1 MAKTIQMR
9 TPQQEKEARLVAGM
23 YDKNRKI
30 QSELYA
36 YCSRYFWANYRGV
49 FFADEESATEIFQNT
64 FIAMWENIERRKI
77 YVSDGRVMGKNNEP
91 LSGSILTYF
100 MGIARIKYLEW
111 VREHPAYADPET
123 EMERKIKEEGFDAQQ
138 YTNMLYDSEDNKML
152 DIIADVISHMSERCS
167 EILSKFYY
175 EEKDLDTILLEIHN
189 RFEERP
195 QNEEAQVHGVIA
207 YFSTKHLSQLFELI
221 KRQMDMNNNNFQDR
235 IDEYLLHGDTM
246 SEEDKAQ
253 FLKEIEE
260 DAEKKEQY
268 EFTKNV
274 KQAMV
279 SRGEKLKA
287 MTEFQKEMKSHHHRK
302 TWLWISSI
310 AAVLV
315 IGFFA
320 INPLFVENSPTDN
333 VRGDENDVF
342 DMTVQTDSINN
353 DSISTDT
360 ISLHHE

>member
-1 MAKTIQMR
+1 
-9 TPQQEKEARLVAGM
+9 
-23 YDKNRKI
+23 
-30 QSELYA
+30 
-36 YCSRYFWANYRGV
+36 
-49 FFADEESATEIFQNT
+49 
-64 FIAMWENIERRKI
+64 
-77 YVSDGRVMGKNNEP
+77 
-91 LSGSILTYF
+91 
-100 MGIARIKYLEW
+100 
-111 VREHPAYADPET
+111 
-123 EMERKIKEEGFDAQQ
+123 
-138 YTNMLYDSEDNKML
+138 
-152 DIIADVISHMSERCS
+152 
-167 EILSKFYY
+167 
-175 EEKDLDTILLEIHN
+175 
-189 RFEERP
+189 
-195 QNEEAQVHGVIA
+195 
-207 YFSTKHLSQLFELI
+207 
-221 KRQMDMNNNNFQDR
+221 MDNNNFQDR
-235 IDEYLLHGDTM
+235 IDEYLLHGETM

-260 DAEKKEQY
+260 DAEKMEQY

-274 KQAMV
+274 RQAMV

-342 DMTVQTDSINN
+342 DMTAPTDSISN

>member
-1 MAKTIQMR
+1 
-9 TPQQEKEARLVAGM
+9 
-23 YDKNRKI
+23 
-30 QSELYA
+30 
-36 YCSRYFWANYRGV
+36 
-49 FFADEESATEIFQNT
+49 
-64 FIAMWENIERRKI
+64 
-77 YVSDGRVMGKNNEP
+77 
-91 LSGSILTYF
+91 
-100 MGIARIKYLEW
+100 
-111 VREHPAYADPET
+111 
-123 EMERKIKEEGFDAQQ
+123 
-138 YTNMLYDSEDNKML
+138 
-152 DIIADVISHMSERCS
+152 
-167 EILSKFYY
+167 
-175 EEKDLDTILLEIHN
+175 
-189 RFEERP
+189 
-195 QNEEAQVHGVIA
+195 
-207 YFSTKHLSQLFELI
+207 
-221 KRQMDMNNNNFQDR
+221 MDNNFQDR
-235 IDEYLLHGDTM
+235 IDEYLLHCETM

-279 SRGEKLKA
+279 SRGKKLKA

-342 DMTVQTDSINN
+342 DMTVPTDSINN

-360 ISLHHE
+360 VTLLHE

>member
-1 MAKTIQMR
+1 
-9 TPQQEKEARLVAGM
+9 
-23 YDKNRKI
+23 
-30 QSELYA
+30 
-36 YCSRYFWANYRGV
+36 
-49 FFADEESATEIFQNT
+49 
-64 FIAMWENIERRKI
+64 
-77 YVSDGRVMGKNNEP
+77 
-91 LSGSILTYF
+91 
-100 MGIARIKYLEW
+100 
-111 VREHPAYADPET
+111 
-123 EMERKIKEEGFDAQQ
+123 
-138 YTNMLYDSEDNKML
+138 
-152 DIIADVISHMSERCS
+152 
-167 EILSKFYY
+167 
-175 EEKDLDTILLEIHN
+175 
-189 RFEERP
+189 
-195 QNEEAQVHGVIA
+195 
-207 YFSTKHLSQLFELI
+207 
-221 KRQMDMNNNNFQDR
+221 MNNNNFQDR
-235 IDEYLLHGDTM
+235 IDEYLLHSDTM

-315 IGFFA
+315 VGFFA

-342 DMTVQTDSINN
+342 DMTAPTDSISN

-360 ISLHHE
+360 ILLHHE

>member
-1 MAKTIQMR
+1 
-9 TPQQEKEARLVAGM
+9 
-23 YDKNRKI
+23 
-30 QSELYA
+30 
-36 YCSRYFWANYRGV
+36 
-49 FFADEESATEIFQNT
+49 
-64 FIAMWENIERRKI
+64 
-77 YVSDGRVMGKNNEP
+77 
-91 LSGSILTYF
+91 
-100 MGIARIKYLEW
+100 
-111 VREHPAYADPET
+111 
-123 EMERKIKEEGFDAQQ
+123 
-138 YTNMLYDSEDNKML
+138 
-152 DIIADVISHMSERCS
+152 
-167 EILSKFYY
+167 
-175 EEKDLDTILLEIHN
+175 
-189 RFEERP
+189 
-195 QNEEAQVHGVIA
+195 
-207 YFSTKHLSQLFELI
+207 
-221 KRQMDMNNNNFQDR
+221 MDYNFQDR
-235 IDEYLLHGDTM
+235 IDEYLLHGKTM

-260 DAEKKEQY
+260 DAKKKEQY

-342 DMTVQTDSINN
+342 DMTVPTDSINN

-360 ISLHHE
+360 LSLHHE

>member
-1 MAKTIQMR
+1 M
-9 TPQQEKEARLVAGM
+9 
-23 YDKNRKI
+23 
-30 QSELYA
+30 
-36 YCSRYFWANYRGV
+36 NY
-49 FFADEESATEIFQNT
+49 
-64 FIAMWENIERRKI
+64 
-77 YVSDGRVMGKNNEP
+77 
-91 LSGSILTYF
+91 
-100 MGIARIKYLEW
+100 
-111 VREHPAYADPET
+111 
-123 EMERKIKEEGFDAQQ
+123 
-138 YTNMLYDSEDNKML
+138 
-152 DIIADVISHMSERCS
+152 
-167 EILSKFYY
+167 
-175 EEKDLDTILLEIHN
+175 
-189 RFEERP
+189 
-195 QNEEAQVHGVIA
+195 
-207 YFSTKHLSQLFELI
+207 
-221 KRQMDMNNNNFQDR
+221 NFQDR
-235 IDEYLLHGDTM
+235 IEEYLLYGDTM

-274 KQAMV
+274 KLAMV

-342 DMTVQTDSINN
+342 DMTAPTDSISN
-353 DSISTDT
+353 DSISPDT
-360 ISLHHE
+360 ISSHHE

>member
-1 MAKTIQMR
+1 
-9 TPQQEKEARLVAGM
+9 
-23 YDKNRKI
+23 
-30 QSELYA
+30 
-36 YCSRYFWANYRGV
+36 
-49 FFADEESATEIFQNT
+49 
-64 FIAMWENIERRKI
+64 
-77 YVSDGRVMGKNNEP
+77 
-91 LSGSILTYF
+91 
-100 MGIARIKYLEW
+100 
-111 VREHPAYADPET
+111 
-123 EMERKIKEEGFDAQQ
+123 
-138 YTNMLYDSEDNKML
+138 
-152 DIIADVISHMSERCS
+152 
-167 EILSKFYY
+167 
-175 EEKDLDTILLEIHN
+175 
-189 RFEERP
+189 
-195 QNEEAQVHGVIA
+195 
-207 YFSTKHLSQLFELI
+207 
-221 KRQMDMNNNNFQDR
+221 MDMNNNNFQDR
-235 IDEYLLHGDTM
+235 IDEYLLHSDTM

-274 KQAMV
+274 KQAII

-315 IGFFA
+315 IGFFT

-342 DMTVQTDSINN
+342 DMTAPTDSINN

-360 ISLHHE
+360 VTLLHE

>member
-1 MAKTIQMR
+1 
-9 TPQQEKEARLVAGM
+9 
-23 YDKNRKI
+23 
-30 QSELYA
+30 
-36 YCSRYFWANYRGV
+36 
-49 FFADEESATEIFQNT
+49 
-64 FIAMWENIERRKI
+64 
-77 YVSDGRVMGKNNEP
+77 
-91 LSGSILTYF
+91 
-100 MGIARIKYLEW
+100 
-111 VREHPAYADPET
+111 
-123 EMERKIKEEGFDAQQ
+123 
-138 YTNMLYDSEDNKML
+138 
-152 DIIADVISHMSERCS
+152 
-167 EILSKFYY
+167 
-175 EEKDLDTILLEIHN
+175 
-189 RFEERP
+189 
-195 QNEEAQVHGVIA
+195 
-207 YFSTKHLSQLFELI
+207 
-221 KRQMDMNNNNFQDR
+221 MDNNNFQDR

-260 DAEKKEQY
+260 DEEKRELY

-274 KQAMV
+274 KMAMV
-279 SRGEKLKA
+279 SREEKLKA

-333 VRGDENDVF
+333 VRGDENEVF
-342 DMTVQTDSINN
+342 DMTAPTDSISN